1 MAYRKRRRRLS
12 KFQMSQR
19 AHKILSRSSTDG
31 KSLYHSNCFSKQ
43 KRLKRV
49 LSSSE
54 RQQIYKNSMGF
65 WF

>member
-19 AHKILSRSSTDG
+19 AHKRLSLSGSGG

-43 KRLKRV
+43 SRLKRV

-54 RQQIYKNSMGF
+54 RQQIYKNSMAG